1 MRGWFGILLLNVTIL
16 TTILHGVTLKNIT
29 VESEYKLGSKDKD
42 ALLLIQN
49 SNTKIVKIIVPVE
62 STKFDLFSSGTQID
76 GVSLTD
82 GIVWIYPE
90 TSGVTIL
97 NSDEAYRTRKA
108 GSKWTLIRLNK
119 NFWLLEGDLYSLEID
134 SYIGDD
140 VTIRAN
146 IDSKATGPFKFVW
159 YKNGSLLNGQTQAS
173 LKLLNIKNTDAG
185 NYRVEVSNS
194 AGLIKSETTSLL
206 LR

>member
-1 MRGWFGILLLNVTIL
+1 MRGWFRILLLNVTIL
-16 TTILHGVTLKNIT
+16 TVGLYGTTLKNIT
-29 VESEYKLGSKDKD
+29 VTSEYKVGPRDD
-42 ALLLIQN
+42 DVLLLVQN
-49 SNTKIVKIIVPVE
+49 PNNRVVKIIVPIEGKV
-62 STKFDLFSSGTQID
+62 DIFSNGAKIE

-134 SYIGDD
+134 AYIGDD